1 MDGQAAPGFG
11 LPTSVGEL
19 PFDDHTTA
27 VEFMLET
34 QPTFPTVP
42 RLRKLGCSLMQQV
55 ASFIPGATVSE
66 PDILEIPQLVDV
78 TPEGALDTTALELLE
93 GPFEGVSRFIEE
105 LVARR
110 TTTDDSYV
118 GTRIDVLGPVSTA
131 LALRSAGVDT
141 VDALA
146 LGVEISATTAE
157 GLLRTLRR
165 RLGQGLIA
173 VVLDEPSLIGA
184 MHPTFPLLSHE
195 IHSAL
200 SMVVDRIDRTRP
212 YGPLLIGAHV
222 PGRTD
227 WSTVI
232 ASGVSMISTP
242 VGGNLEG
249 SADHLEAFLAAGGVV
264 AWGAV
269 PVDEPLGASDDILW
283 RRISTFWCSLVGA
296 GADPFLLRSQSLIS
310 TSDGTGHFAANQLPL
325 MVDLVTSM
333 ATRVNRQAAGTR
345 LSLGA

>member
-78 TPEGALDTTALELLE
+78 TPEGALDTTALDLLE

-227 WSTVI
+227 W
-232 ASGVSMISTP
+232 
-242 VGGNLEG
+242 
-249 SADHLEAFLAAGGVV
+249 
-264 AWGAV
+264 
-269 PVDEPLGASDDILW
+269 
-283 RRISTFWCSLVGA
+283 
-296 GADPFLLRSQSLIS
+296 
-310 TSDGTGHFAANQLPL
+310 
-325 MVDLVTSM
+325 
-333 ATRVNRQAAGTR
+333 
-345 LSLGA
+345 